1 MSIIDDI
8 VRALIDRNEVII
20 KGAITIGLTDGA
32 VKMSADLRTEIQDK
46 KNNNKTVARMLVP
59 LSARAV
65 VDEMV
70 IPVRIPRQ

>member
-20 KGAITIGLTDGA
+20 KGAVTVGLTDGA

-70 IPVRIPRQ
+70 IPVRVPRQ

>member
-8 VRALIDRNEVII
+8 IRALIDRNEVII
-20 KGAITIGLTDGA
+20 KGAITVGLAEGA
-32 VKMSADLRTEIQDK
+32 VKMSADLRTEIHDK
-46 KNNNKTVARMLVP
+46 KNNNKLVATMLVP
-59 LSARAV
+59 VSARAV

>member
-8 VRALIDRNEVII
+8 IRALVDRNEVII
-20 KGAITIGLTDGA
+20 RGAITVGLTDGA

-70 IPVRIPRQ
+70 IPVRVPRQ

>member
-8 VRALIDRNEVII
+8 IRALIDRNEVII
-20 KGAITIGLTDGA
+20 RGAITVGLTDGA

-70 IPVRIPRQ
+70 IPVRVPRQ

>member
-8 VRALIDRNEVII
+8 IRALVDRNEVII
-20 KGAITIGLTDGA
+20 KGAITVGLTDGA

-59 LSARAV
+59 LSARAI